1 MPKTTTKNTTYVPS
15 YVPFKYEKIEKS
27 STKDTFKD
35 RFIEQFKSYVN
46 TPGSSH
52 HSYLSTI
59 APDQNLTRVEKKKA
73 IRKKKVIQVSCM
85 RSHTLVLLQD
95 GSVYSM
101 GDDSHSE
108 LGLGSIMVING
119 RKRAKTPHKIDPN
132 YFNYEK
138 VIQVSAGI
146 YYSMVLTQSGSVY
159 AWGDSHHGKNGLGNL
174 KGYLKRP
181 RKIDASHFSN
191 DPVRYI
197 KGAMDCCFFVTQ
209 TNRLY
214 MSGLMTLEN
223 EQRGS
228 PFPMPVDPACHGYEF
243 VSQICV
249 QTRVLLLTSIGNVYE
264 LNKEMK
270 KHVSHDGREFLTTK
284 FLKIDSMHFN
294 NEKVQNISSMRDS
307 YCAVTDSGKLY
318 NWKCDVDNND
328 LVESNN
334 PDYIP
339 GLINPQNFDNEKIV
353 KVSQGQIMD
362 ESPHHILALTHS
374 GKVFSFGHNN
384 SGQLGR
390 GWEFDNDDSAQI
402 EQRFLG
408 NEPAVDILA
417 SSNNES
423 SFAVTTTGKLYVW
436 GSNGTFQLG
445 IDHGDKHYYPSQC
458 GEHMF
463 GSIVHKN
470 NTIYNNQGFN
480 KMEFEFQ

>member
-1 MPKTTTKNTTYVPS
+1 
-15 YVPFKYEKIEKS
+15 
-27 STKDTFKD
+27 
-35 RFIEQFKSYVN
+35 
-46 TPGSSH
+46 
-52 HSYLSTI
+52 
-59 APDQNLTRVEKKKA
+59 
-73 IRKKKVIQVSCM
+73 
-85 RSHTLVLLQD
+85 
-95 GSVYSM
+95 
-101 GDDSHSE
+101 
-108 LGLGSIMVING
+108 
-119 RKRAKTPHKIDPN
+119 
-132 YFNYEK
+132 
-138 VIQVSAGI
+138 
-146 YYSMVLTQSGSVY
+146 
-159 AWGDSHHGKNGLGNL
+159 
-174 KGYLKRP
+174 
-181 RKIDASHFSN
+181 
-191 DPVRYI
+191 
-197 KGAMDCCFFVTQ
+197 
-209 TNRLY
+209 
-214 MSGLMTLEN
+214 
-223 EQRGS
+223 
-228 PFPMPVDPACHGYEF
+228 
-243 VSQICV
+243 
-249 QTRVLLLTSIGNVYE
+249 
-264 LNKEMK
+264 
-270 KHVSHDGREFLTTK
+270 
-284 FLKIDSMHFN
+284 
-294 NEKVQNISSMRDS
+294 
-307 YCAVTDSGKLY
+307 
-318 NWKCDVDNND
+318 
-328 LVESNN
+328 VESNN